1 MKGSNVSSI
10 IFRFACI
17 PILIVLLAAGVQAA
31 LFYSPSEYNAIYNE
45 KVALELEIKSL
56 KRQFGNERTNL
67 EAKIRQLESTID
79 SLKERIDLLE
89 KQSAEDK
96 RLAAERIKELEK
108 RTDILQKK
116 GSEREKQLV
125 DENRDLQ
132 NRYESEIEKLKKDF
146 QNERDGYLKKMDS
159 MRSEHQSEIAKLQK
173 EIANLNNELAEL
185 KQLNKF
191 QKEELNRMEAQ
202 ANELEKQL
210 EDEIKRG
217 EIRLKKFHDRLII
230 NLDDRI
236 CFDSGSAKLKPDIL
250 PALNKIT
257 KILSTYPENRIVVE
271 GHTDNVPIHTAR
283 FRDNWELSTERAL
296 SVLNYILKNK
306 NLKPGRFSAAGY
318 GEHNPILPNNSDEN
332 RALNRRVDI
341 VVIPRV
347 TQKD

>member
-1 MKGSNVSSI
+1 MKGSNVSSVL
-10 IFRFACI
+10 FRFACI
-17 PILIVLLAAGVQAA
+17 PILIVLLPAGVQAA
-31 LFYSPSEYNAIYNE
+31 LFYSPSEYNAIYND

-56 KRQFGNERTNL
+56 KRQFGNDRVNL

-79 SLKERIDLLE
+79 SLKKRIDLLE

-96 RLAAERIKELEK
+96 RLAAERIKDLEK

-116 GSEREKQLV
+116 GSKREKELV
-125 DENRDLQ
+125 EENRELQ
-132 NRYESEIEKLKKDF
+132 NRYESDIEKLRQGF
-146 QNERDGYLKKMDS
+146 QKERDGYLKKIDS

-173 EIANLNNELAEL
+173 EIANLKDELSEL
-185 KQLNKF
+185 KRLTKF
-191 QKEELNRMEAQ
+191 QKQELDRMQSQ

-210 EDEIKRG
+210 EEEIKRG
-217 EIRLKKFHDRLII
+217 EIRLKRFHDRLII

-257 KILSTYPENRIVVE
+257 KILSAYPENRIVVE

-283 FRDNWELSTERAL
+283 FRDNWELSAERAL
-296 SVLNYILKNK
+296 SVLNYLLKNK
-306 NLKPGRFSAAGY
+306 KLKPGRFSAAGY
-318 GEHNPILPNNSDEN
+318 GEYNPIVPNNSAEN
-332 RALNRRVDI
+332 RSLNRRVDI
-341 VVIPRV
+341 VVIPRL